1 MLNYSILSN
10 HRQWS
15 SFLRG
20 LRYVVL
26 DEVHSYRGV
35 FGAHIAN
42 LLRRLRRVCALY
54 RVSPVFYGG
63 VRHEREPCRV
73 FRQAHWRARG
83 ER

>member
-1 MLNYSILSN
+1 MLNYGILGN
-10 HRQWS
+10 HRQWAN
-15 SFLRG
+15 FLRG

-42 LLRRLRRVCALY
+42 LLRRLRQSARALPGE
-54 RVSPVFYGG
+54 PVILWGI
-63 VRHEREPCRV
+63 RHEREPCRV
-73 FRQAHWRARG
+73 FRQAHWVPEG